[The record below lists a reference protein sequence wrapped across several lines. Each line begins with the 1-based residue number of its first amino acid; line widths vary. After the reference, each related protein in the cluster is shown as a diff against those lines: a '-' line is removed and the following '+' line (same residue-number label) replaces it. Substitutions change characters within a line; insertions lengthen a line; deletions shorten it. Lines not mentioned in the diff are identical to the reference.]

1 MKKTLNSYQQAEV
14 GGQELCEVLCYGG
27 EHLDVDAEGWEPPD
41 HQHEFTPH
49 QEHPHSRRMVLP
61 PFNQS
66 GVLSKPVERIGVK
79 AAKISQTHSES
90 W

>member
-14 GGQELCEVLCYGG
+14 GGQELCKVLCHGG
-27 EHLDVDAEGWEPPD
+27 EHLYVDAEGWKPPD

-61 PFNQS
+61 SFNQS